1 MESNEN
7 QFFQDSNS
15 TLLNNGGMK
24 DFYHPNGYSEQE
36 LNHTIAICV
45 VNFFLCLTAL
55 FANFAVIIAIWKSSF
70 LLSPAKIL
78 LSSLAVS
85 DLAVGLI
92 AHPLFIAYL
101 LAQIYGAN
109 ISRTLWV
116 AFNILSTF
124 LSSASLLTVTAIGV
138 DRLLA
143 VELHLRYEAVVT
155 HTRVRWLI
163 FFIWIL
169 CGACSTIGVKSLNLY
184 YQFAA
189 PILVTL
195 LVGNFAVYLRLY
207 LIVRRHKSQI
217 QQQQQQQQQEAHS
230 GNVFSMKRFKRTA
243 VNTFLVYV
251 LLICCYT
258 PQCFV
263 AVTLFQSDWQVS
275 HSVEITTGTVV
286 LLNSSLNP
294 ALYCWRVREIRSA
307 LKQYFCC

>member
-1 MESNEN
+1 MESNAT

-15 TLLNNGGMK
+15 TLQ
-24 DFYHPNGYSEQE
+24 NGYSEQE

-45 VNFFLCLTAL
+45 MNIFLCLTAL
-55 FANFAVIIAIWKSSF
+55 FTNFAVIIAIWKSPS
-70 LLSPAKIL
+70 LHSPTKIL

-101 LAQIYGAN
+101 LARIYGAN

-124 LSSASLLTVTAIGV
+124 LSSASFLTVTAIGV

-163 FFIWIL
+163 IFIWIL
-169 CGACSTIGVKSLNLY
+169 CGVCSSIGAKSLILY
-184 YQFAA
+184 YQVAA

-207 LIVRRHKSQI
+207 LIVRRHKAQI
-217 QQQQQQQQQEAHS
+217 QQQQQEAHS
-230 GNVFSMKRFKRTA
+230 GNVFSMKKFKRTA
-243 VNTFLVYV
+243 VNTFLMYV
-251 LLICCYT
+251 LLLCCYT

-263 AVTLFQSDWQVS
+263 AVALFDRDWWVS

-294 ALYCWRVREIRSA
+294 ALYCWRVREIRLA
-307 LKQYFCC
+307 LKQYFSC